1 MAGEALERT
10 ENLTRREGV
19 AGVVGEV
26 GGWEGRRVG
35 FWGEAARGGRCRC
48 GGVAAAG
55 GGAVARGGAAARE
68 SAIVGARGAAAGVD
82 AGLGLVRRWALMKP
96 GRAGLGVSMEVLEEG
111 AVVGEEGAVVGEERA
126 LPEEVAVLGREDEL
140 VGREIVGVVAC
151 SRAALISAS
160 RARMVSMVGRV
171 FISLIRSSK

>member
-10 ENLTRREGV
+10 ENLTQREGV
-19 AGVVGEV
+19 AGVVGGV

-68 SAIVGARGAAAGVD
+68 SAIVGARGAAAGAGAAAGVD

-96 GRAGLGVSMEVLEEG
+96 GRAGLGVSMEVL
-111 AVVGEEGAVVGEERA
+111 EEGAVVGEERA

-160 RARMVSMVGRV
+160 RARMVSRVGRV